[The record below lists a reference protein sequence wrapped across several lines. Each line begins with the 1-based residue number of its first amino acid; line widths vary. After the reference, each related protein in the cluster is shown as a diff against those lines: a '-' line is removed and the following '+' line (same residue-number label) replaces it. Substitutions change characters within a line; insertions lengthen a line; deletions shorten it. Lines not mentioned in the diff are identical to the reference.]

1 MTSSV
6 PTGNWGFRR
15 LKKAGLE
22 FLAVGNSD
30 EGIQVLEGTWPF
42 NGLVVIEKYD
52 SMDALLKF
60 WNSPEYRKAKKLRDG
75 LMDCQFYH
83 RDRLIIKYKCS
94 DT

>member
-6 PTGNWGFRR
+6 PTGNWGVPAAQ
-15 LKKAGLE
+15 KAGLE

-60 WNSPEYRKAKKLRDG
+60 WNSPEYRKAKKTREG
-75 LMDCQFYH
+75 LMDVNF
-83 RDRLIIKYKCS
+83 IIAI
-94 DT
+94 D